1 LVGSFVGQSTQEQG
15 SKGLVLHD
23 SRLPYG

>member
-23 SRLPYG
+23 SRRP